1 MALSPTIA
9 SDSIKESYK
18 AFVTVDEAGLA
29 TGMPQ
34 VGDFPSLWANA
45 YDAYASAGIVISA
58 INEGDE
64 KALLRRLCVAQQATQ
79 AKQ

>member
-29 TGMPQ
+29 TGMP
-34 VGDFPSLWANA
+34 
-45 YDAYASAGIVISA
+45 
-58 INEGDE
+58 
-64 KALLRRLCVAQQATQ
+64 
-79 AKQ
+79 